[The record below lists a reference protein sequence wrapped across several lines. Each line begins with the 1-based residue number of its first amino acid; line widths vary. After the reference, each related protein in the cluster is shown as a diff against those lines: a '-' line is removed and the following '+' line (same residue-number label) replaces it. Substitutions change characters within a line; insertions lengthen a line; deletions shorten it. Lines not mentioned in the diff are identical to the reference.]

1 MKIES
6 YKRAQA
12 GIAAA
17 VAVGVAIAVTQDSI
31 TLAAGTVLI
40 GMLALFVAG
49 RKVEGKVAD
58 EMAFRMAEKAA
69 YRAFQLFT
77 VSAAGLAIVSM
88 ATDWLSWIPGI
99 EVAGQT
105 LAYSALAL
113 LAVYALFYGYYN
125 RRGLK

>member
-69 YRAFQLFT
+69 YRAFQIFT

-88 ATDWLSWIPGI
+88 STGWLSWIPGM
-99 EVAGQT
+99 EAAGADPCVFGACAAGCVRAV
-105 LAYSALAL
+105 LRL
-113 LAVYALFYGYYN
+113 L
-125 RRGLK
+125 

>member
-1 MKIES
+1 MKIEA
-6 YKRAQA
+6 YKKVQ
-12 GIAAA
+12 AA
-17 VAVGVAIAVTQDSI
+17 VAAVVAIGVAIAVTQDSI
-31 TLAAGTVLI
+31 MLAAVTVLI

-49 RKVEGKVAD
+49 RNVEGKVAD

-69 YRAFQLFT
+69 YRGYQIF
-77 VSAAGLAIVSM
+77 VVAAAAVAIVSM

-99 EVAGQT
+99 DVAGQT

-113 LAVYALFYGYYN
+113 MMLYALFYGYYG